1 MEDFFIR
8 LLFFLIG
15 ILYSILLDLIVEP
28 TRIRWRKQ
36 ANYDC
41 NNCKVW
47 DCPVHRC
54 SKKRKKL
61 ENID

>member
-1 MEDFFIR
+1 MFKYRICFFV
-8 LLFFLIG
+8 G
-15 ILYSILLDLIVEP
+15 ILFSLLLDLIVEP
-28 TRIRWRKQ
+28 TRIRWRKD

-41 NNCKVW
+41 SNCKVW

-54 SKKRKKL
+54 RKKRGKL

>member
-8 LLFFLIG
+8 LFFFLTG
-15 ILYSILLDLIVEP
+15 ILYTFLFDYIIEP
-28 TRIRWRKQ
+28 TRIRWRKE

-41 NNCKVW
+41 KNCKVW

-54 SKKRKKL
+54 NKQKKKL
-61 ENID
+61 KNID

>member
-8 LLFFLIG
+8 LSFFLIG
-15 ILYSILLDLIVEP
+15 IIYSLLLDLFVEP
-28 TRIRWRKQ
+28 TRIRRRMQ
-36 ANYDC
+36 ANFDC
-41 NNCKVW
+41 KNCKVW

-54 SKKRKKL
+54 IKKRKKL

>member
-8 LLFFLIG
+8 LSFFLIG
-15 ILYSILLDLIVEP
+15 IIYSLLLDLIVEP

-41 NNCKVW
+41 KNCKVW

-54 SKKRKKL
+54 IKQKKK
-61 ENID
+61 